1 MFAVLKKKHS
11 TAMDEDARYTG
22 TVLGKPAERRAI
34 KVEGGE
40 ITSLKEWAERTRNPP
55 KPPSAN
61 SSSRRQS
68 SELSTLGDEEMADL
82 VS

>member
-1 MFAVLKKKHS
+1 
-11 TAMDEDARYTG
+11 MDEDARYTG
-22 TVLGKPAERRAI
+22 TVLGKPAERRVI

-55 KPPSAN
+55 KPLSADM
-61 SSSRRQS
+61 SRRQS